1 MEKVFI
7 FGHRKPDTDS
17 ICSAI
22 ALCEFKKQQ
31 GLENHVAKR
40 LGDLSNETSFIL
52 EHFNIEA
59 PELLETIEVE
69 KQKVILVDHNERKQ
83 SADGIEKAHITQI
96 VDHHR
101 FSDLHTEEPL
111 FIRSEPV
118 GCTSTIIFKMYK
130 ESGLT
135 PSKSIAGIML
145 SAIISDTLLFNSPT
159 CTADDKMAGEELAKI
174 AEVDVETYGKEM
186 LEKGASV
193 KGMTPAEIIV
203 VDNKHFDMTE
213 EHMVAIAQVNTVDV
227 NEILNMKVDMLE
239 AMNNYCANNGAKSMI
254 LMITDIIKNGSQL
267 LVCGTDND
275 KIKEVFGIEKGS
287 DTAFLPGVVSRKKQ
301 IVPKL

>member
-1 MEKVFI
+1 MEKIFI
-7 FGHRKPDTDS
+7 LGHKKPDTDS

-22 ALCEFKKQQ
+22 ALAELKKQQ

-59 PELLETIEVE
+59 PELLKEIETE

-83 SADGIEKAHITQI
+83 SVEGIEKAHITQI

-118 GCTSTIIFKMYK
+118 GCTSTIIYKMYK

-135 PSKSIAGIML
+135 PAKNIAGIML

-159 CTADDKMAGEELAKI
+159 CTEDDKMAGTELAKI
-174 AEVDVETYGKEM
+174 AEVDVEVYGKEM

-193 KGMTPAEIIV
+193 KGMTPAQIIEI
-203 VDNKHFDMTE
+203 DNKLFDMNENHT
-213 EHMVAIAQVNTVDV
+213 VAIAQVNTVDV
-227 NEILNMKVDMLE
+227 NEIMGMKEDMLV
-239 AMNNYCANNGAKSMI
+239 AMNAYCEAHGAKSMI

-267 LVCGTDND
+267 LVCGNDNE
-275 KIKEVFGIEKGS
+275 KIKEVFGITQGT
-287 DTAFLPGVVSRKKQ
+287 DTTFLEGVVSRKKQ

>member
-1 MEKVFI
+1 MENVFI
-7 FGHRKPDTDS
+7 FGHKKPDTDS

-22 ALCEFKKQQ
+22 ALMELKKQQ
-31 GLENHVAKR
+31 GLENYVAKR

-52 EHFNIEA
+52 ERFNVAE
-59 PELLETIEVE
+59 PELLEKIEVE

-83 SADGIEKAHITQI
+83 SAEGIEKAQIIQI

-118 GCTSTIIFKMYK
+118 GCTSTIIFKMFK
-130 ESGLT
+130 ESGLV
-135 PSKSIAGIML
+135 PSKSIAGLML

-159 CTADDKMAGEELAKI
+159 CTSDDRLAGEELAKI
-174 AEVDVETYGKEM
+174 TGVDVLVYGKEM

-203 VDNKHFDMTE
+203 VDNKHFDMKENQT
-213 EHMVAIAQVNTVDV
+213 VAIAQVNTVDV
-227 NEILNMKVDMLE
+227 NEILNMKTEMLE
-239 AMNNYCANNGAKSMI
+239 AMNNYCSENGVKSMI

-267 LVCGTDND
+267 LVCGTGNE
-275 KIKEVFGIEKGS
+275 KIKEAFNIAIDS
-287 DTAFLPGVVSRKKQ
+287 DTVFLDGVVSRKKQ